1 MTRNSG
7 VVQNAR
13 IVTAFLVGFMVL
25 TEPAFAADE
34 LGDGICQLV
43 NVLTGKWLF
52 GIAVLAMLGAG
63 SALMFGAEL
72 SDGVKKMVTI
82 VTIVGMIVSF
92 SSILAM
98 AFSKLSA
105 AAC

>member
-1 MTRNSG
+1 MTPNG
-7 VVQNAR
+7 GAVQYAR
-13 IVTAFLVGFMVL
+13 IVTALLIGCMVL

-34 LGDGICQLV
+34 LGGGICELV
-43 NVLTGKWLF
+43 NLLTGKWLF

-72 SDGVKKMVTI
+72 SDGVKKLVTI
-82 VTIVGMIVSF
+82 VTIVGMILSF